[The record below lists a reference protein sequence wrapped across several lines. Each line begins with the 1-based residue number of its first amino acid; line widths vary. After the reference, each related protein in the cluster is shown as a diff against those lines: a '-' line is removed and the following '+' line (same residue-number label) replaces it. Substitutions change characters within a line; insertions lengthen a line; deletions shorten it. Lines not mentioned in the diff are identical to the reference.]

1 MKETRRVDLWTGIAL
16 MIVSVGVWVLTA
28 NLPVPK
34 RGIGPGSYPR
44 VVASIIFL
52 LGLAQSLTN
61 IVGGYPKAS
70 GAINWRQIGRAAL
83 LAILSFIYVRFLKL
97 IGFPLLTPFFL
108 FTVIKLFGYKRWKI
122 AALVSLGATAVM
134 FILFNIVF
142 MVFLPVGRIF

>member
-44 VVASIIFL
+44 VVASILFL

-70 GAINWRQIGRAAL
+70 GTINWRHIGRAAL
-83 LAILSFIYVRFLKL
+83 LAILSFIYVRLLKL